1 MIENFSYDFH
11 EFDSLIKLPNNS
23 KKIDEKINTILLQLD
38 NKSVDE
44 IIHITKVSNIV
55 GDLSLG
61 KSRDYKNLLFEK
73 ISSFV
78 ENKFDMDN
86 KLVWKKFKEQVIIL
100 DQLYSDFITSRESY
114 FKENPTKVE
123 IDLSLILI
131 CIEKVLRSYN
141 SNHIFEVTNP
151 NESEFEESVR
161 IRDTLKGYAG
171 EILKYFMFSKI
182 STRKSNKIYCRKDVD
197 IICKHFEFYDNYES
211 IKDVMEYF
219 RFSQIEIKKDPH
231 LYINIIGE
239 EFNRRVL
246 ISNFREK
253 GARHSRCAHLISNY
267 RKSSIEK
274 KIDYNVNDYYNV
286 MELERIFG
294 EEWKSFELDGIS
306 IDYWNKAYLFVRKIS
321 NKKLVKEN
329 DINQLD
335 KLCIVKSKTQW
346 ILEIKKS
353 LKVSKDIAGK
363 ILDNL
368 TFSKESY
375 DLIDT
380 PFIELGDN
388 LAIIPSISQD
398 TIGAFAIISN
408 FSKRLNNLND
418 LSKKGYFLEKTI
430 SSVLHDGNLRTISN
444 LKDSYQGENYE
455 IDQIFAIGDI
465 VYFVECKT
473 LPYPY
478 TVKEHAEQ
486 LCMIYGY
493 LKKFERNIDYFIR
506 NSHLFTSKLGIERVR
521 DFKKIFITSTMLGEA
536 DNYNGIYIVDEAS
549 FSAFLRRY
557 SPVAWDF
564 CSGKKIFTKDIPYY
578 NGEVTNSKMNQFLK
592 RPAPIDVMKESIR
605 KVTINHSLCTISQY
619 SFENQLEY
627 ISVDDLPLINKNV
640 NFPWVN
646 LLK

>member
-1 MIENFSYDFH
+1 M
-11 EFDSLIKLPNNS
+11 
-23 KKIDEKINTILLQLD
+23 
-38 NKSVDE
+38 
-44 IIHITKVSNIV
+44 
-55 GDLSLG
+55 
-61 KSRDYKNLLFEK
+61 
-73 ISSFV
+73 
-78 ENKFDMDN
+78 
-86 KLVWKKFKEQVIIL
+86 
-100 DQLYSDFITSRESY
+100 
-114 FKENPTKVE
+114 
-123 IDLSLILI
+123 
-131 CIEKVLRSYN
+131 
-141 SNHIFEVTNP
+141 
-151 NESEFEESVR
+151 R

-171 EILKYFMFSKI
+171 EILKYFMFSKV

-211 IKDVMEYF
+211 IKDIMEYF
-219 RFSQIEIKKDPH
+219 RFSQIEIKKDSH

-253 GARHSRCAHLISNY
+253 GARHNRCAHLISNH
-267 RKSSIEK
+267 KKASIEK
-274 KIDYNVNDYYNV
+274 KIDNLNDYYNV

-294 EEWKSFELDGIS
+294 EEWKSYELDGIS
-306 IDYWNKAYLFVRKIS
+306 IDYWNKAYVFVRKIS

-335 KLCIVKSKTQW
+335 KSCIVKSKTQW

-380 PFIELGDN
+380 PFIELGDY

-506 NSHLFTSKLGIERVR
+506 NSQLFTSKLGVEGVR
-521 DFKKIFITSTMLGEA
+521 DFRKIFITSTMLGEA

-549 FSAFLRRY
+549 FSAFLRRCP
-557 SPVAWDF
+557 PVVWDF
-564 CSGKKIFTKDIPYY
+564 CSGKKIFTKDIPFY
-578 NGEVTNSKMNQFLK
+578 NGEITNSKMSQFLK

-605 KVTINHSLCTISQY
+605 RVTTNHSLCTISQFSY
-619 SFENQLEY
+619 KNQLEY
-627 ISVDDLPLINKNV
+627 ISVDDLHLINKNI
-640 NFPWVN
+640 NIPWVN
-646 LLK
+646 LLE

>member
-11 EFDSLIKLPNNS
+11 EFDSLIKFPNNS
-23 KKIDEKINTILLQLD
+23 KKIDEKINKILLQLD

-86 KLVWKKFKEQVIIL
+86 KLVWKKFKEQVLIL
-100 DQLYSDFITSRESY
+100 DQLYSDFISSRENY
-114 FKENPTKVE
+114 FKANPTKVE

-131 CIEKVLRSYN
+131 CIEKVLRSFN
-141 SNHIFEVTNP
+141 SNHIFEVTNS
-151 NESEFEESVR
+151 NETELEKRVR

-182 STRKSNKIYCRKDVD
+182 STRKSNKIYCGKDVD

-211 IKDVMEYF
+211 IKDIMEYF

-253 GARHSRCAHLISNY
+253 GARHNRCAHLISNH
-267 RKSSIEK
+267 KKASIEK
-274 KIDYNVNDYYNV
+274 KIDYNLNDYYNI

-294 EEWKSFELDGIS
+294 EEWKSYELDGIS
-306 IDYWNKAYLFVRKIS
+306 IDYWNKAYVFVRKIS

-335 KLCIVKSKTQW
+335 KSCIVKSKTQW

-353 LKVSKDIAGK
+353 LKVSKNIAGK

-368 TFSKESY
+368 TFSKKSY

-380 PFIELGDN
+380 PFIELGDY

-430 SSVLHDGNLRTISN
+430 SSILKDENLRTISN

-455 IDQIFAIGDI
+455 IDQVFAIGDI

-506 NSHLFTSKLGIERVR
+506 NSQLFTSKLGIERVR
-521 DFKKIFITSTMLGEA
+521 GFRKIFITSTMLGEA

-549 FSAFLRRY
+549 FSAFLHRCP
-557 SPVAWDF
+557 PVVWDF
-564 CSGKKIFTKDIPYY
+564 CSGKKIFTKDIPFY
-578 NGEVTNSKMNQFLK
+578 NGEITNSKMSQFLK

-605 KVTINHSLCTISQY
+605 RVTTNHSLCTISQFSY
-619 SFENQLEY
+619 KNQLEY
-627 ISVDDLPLINKNV
+627 ISVDDLHLINKNI
-640 NFPWVN
+640 NIPWVN
-646 LLK
+646 LLE

>member
-11 EFDSLIKLPNNS
+11 EFDSLIKIPNNS
-23 KKIDEKINTILLQLD
+23 KKIDEKINKILLQLD

-86 KLVWKKFKEQVIIL
+86 KLVWKKFKEQVLIL
-100 DQLYSDFITSRESY
+100 DQLYSDFITSRENY

-151 NESEFEESVR
+151 NESKFEESVR

-171 EILKYFMFSKI
+171 EILKYFMFSKV

-211 IKDVMEYF
+211 IKDIMEYF
-219 RFSQIEIKKDPH
+219 RFSQIEIKKDSH

-253 GARHSRCAHLISNY
+253 GARHNRCAHLISNH
-267 RKSSIEK
+267 KKASIEK
-274 KIDYNVNDYYNV
+274 KIDNLNDYYNV

-294 EEWKSFELDGIS
+294 EEWKSYELDGIS
-306 IDYWNKAYLFVRKIS
+306 IDYWNKAYVFVRKIS

-335 KLCIVKSKTQW
+335 KSCIVKSKTQW

-380 PFIELGDN
+380 PFIELGDY

-430 SSVLHDGNLRTISN
+430 SSILKDGNLRTISN
-444 LKDSYQGENYE
+444 LKDSYQGEIMKLIKYSLSE
-455 IDQIFAIGDI
+455 
-465 VYFVECKT
+465 T
-473 LPYPY
+473 L
-478 TVKEHAEQ
+478 
-486 LCMIYGY
+486 
-493 LKKFERNIDYFIR
+493 
-506 NSHLFTSKLGIERVR
+506 
-521 DFKKIFITSTMLGEA
+521 
-536 DNYNGIYIVDEAS
+536 YI
-549 FSAFLRRY
+549 L
-557 SPVAWDF
+557 
-564 CSGKKIFTKDIPYY
+564 
-578 NGEVTNSKMNQFLK
+578 
-592 RPAPIDVMKESIR
+592 
-605 KVTINHSLCTISQY
+605 
-619 SFENQLEY
+619 
-627 ISVDDLPLINKNV
+627 
-640 NFPWVN
+640 
-646 LLK
+646 